1 MRYVGTVRVQYVC
14 MFVLSKLGCRFG
26 CHYKTTL
33 CVNSFKISS
42 VSRGKIDIKR
52 ILKEKIESP
61 KINVMI
67 GSVVSDNYCTS
78 HLTTNNEV
86 ALLFDTYVD

>member
-1 MRYVGTVRVQYVC
+1 MHVC
-14 MFVLSKLGCRFG
+14 VVKTWLPFWLSLQN
-26 CHYKTTL
+26 YPAL
-33 CVNSFKISS
+33 ILLKISS

>member
-1 MRYVGTVRVQYVC
+1 MHVC
-14 MFVLSKLGCRFG
+14 VVKTWLPFWLSLQN
-26 CHYKTTL
+26 YPAL
-33 CVNSFKISS
+33 ILLKISS

-67 GSVVSDNYCTS
+67 GSGVVSDNYCTS

>member
-1 MRYVGTVRVQYVC
+1 
-14 MFVLSKLGCRFG
+14 MFVLSKV
-26 CHYKTTL
+26 KTWL
-33 CVNSFKISS
+33 PFWLSLQNYPALILLKISS

>member
-1 MRYVGTVRVQYVC
+1 MHVC
-14 MFVLSKLGCRFG
+14 VVKTWLPFWLSLQN
-26 CHYKTTL
+26 YPAL
-33 CVNSFKISS
+33 ILLKISS

-67 GSVVSDNYCTS
+67 GSG
-78 HLTTNNEV
+78 
-86 ALLFDTYVD
+86 